1 VLCRFVYFIWLFFC
15 TLTPCALQAQ
25 SALLHDIQ
33 QLSDDRMSGRKTATA
48 GAQLARQYI
57 QQRFVD
63 LGLTALKADFQH
75 AFSFRSGFSDQQG
88 INLIAELKGC
98 TQPEA
103 YIVMTA
109 HYDHLGTVAGKVY
122 NGADDNASG
131 VAAMLALAE
140 LLKTQP
146 CPHYSY
152 LFVATDAEESGLF
165 GAKAFV
171 ASPPVTLQ
179 NIVLNLNLDMLS
191 RGERANQLYLYGAF
205 SLPGVADYL
214 KTQQFSVKLKLRKRG
229 KGLRGQ
235 NQVDWASASD
245 HAPFARAGIPFLFF
259 GVDSHKDYHT
269 PQDDWQRINPAYL
282 QRMFDSLSQVVL
294 WLDRQPPEWYQ
305 AARKTR

>member
-1 VLCRFVYFIWLFFC
+1 MLCRFVYFILLFFC
-15 TLTPCALQAQ
+15 TLTPFTLQAQ

-33 QLSDDRMSGRKTATA
+33 QLSDDRMSGRETATA
-48 GAQLARQYI
+48 GAQLARHYI
-57 QQRFVD
+57 QQRFSD
-63 LGLTALKADFQH
+63 LGLTALKANFNH
-75 AFSFRSGFSDQQG
+75 PFSYRTGFSDKDG
-88 INLIAELKGC
+88 INLVAELKGC
-98 TQPEA
+98 TQPDF
-103 YIVMTA
+103 YIVITA
-109 HYDHLGTVAGKVY
+109 HYDHLGIIAGKVY

-131 VAAMLALAE
+131 VATMLALAE
-140 LLKTQP
+140 LLTTQP

-171 ASPPVTLQ
+171 ASPPVALQ
-179 NIVLNLNLDMLS
+179 HIVLNLNLDMLS

-229 KGLRGQ
+229 KGFRGQ
-235 NQVDWASASD
+235 NQLDWANASD
-245 HAPFARAGIPFLFF
+245 HAPFRRSGIPFLFF

-282 QRMFDSLSQVVL
+282 QRMFESLSQVVL

-305 AARKTR
+305 AARKTK